1 MSRKLWEKL
10 ITGALYAIPLVLLVD
25 VFMQVRID
33 RLFDLLATHWLDALK
48 IIALFVLAHLVRL
61 FRLYVLLIERKEKIG
76 TLAEIYL
83 RSTLASNIL
92 PFKTGDLYRVI
103 VYGRMLN
110 DLLKGL
116 VLIWVDRFFD
126 TLVLAAIVLFLLR
139 GSLQFQVSIVTL
151 VFIAL
156 SVLAFISFQSTYL
169 YFNKLFLTLSK
180 TKKGVYYLRVL
191 ASLKELHTFAVKLV
205 SSRFVILILL
215 SALVWMVEFTMLSLL
230 SALVHIPFSFSG
242 FLSYLNQA
250 FSSQNL
256 AENALLTNHLSITL
270 LFVLLMFV
278 WILLGINALRKKY
291 AE

>member
-1 MSRKLWEKL
+1 M
-10 ITGALYAIPLVLLVD
+10 GALYAIPLVLLVD
-25 VFMQVRID
+25 VFTQVRLD
-33 RLFDLLATHWLDALK
+33 QLWELFVAHRFDALK
-48 IIALFVLAHLVRL
+48 IVALFVLAHLVRL
-61 FRLYVLLIERKEKIG
+61 FRLYILLIERKEKIG

-103 VYGRMLN
+103 AYGRMLN

-126 TLVLAAIVLFLLR
+126 TLILAVIVLFLLR

-156 SVLAFISFQSTYL
+156 SVLAFVSFQSTYL

-180 TKKGVYYLRVL
+180 TKKGVYYLRTL
-191 ASLKELHTFAVKLV
+191 ASLKELHAFAVKLV

-215 SALVWMVEFTMLSLL
+215 SALVWLLEFTMLSLI
-230 SALVHIPFSFSG
+230 SALVHIPLSFSG
-242 FLSYLNQA
+242 FLAYLDQA

-256 AENALLTNHLSITL
+256 ALNSVVTNHLSVTL
-270 LFVLLMFV
+270 LFVLLVIV
-278 WILLGINALRKKY
+278 WVLLGINSVRKKY